1 MSRAPVAVVTGANKG
16 VGLELVRQLAGR
28 QYRVFACA
36 RQASD
41 PGALAGP
48 RFAELIALSRQAG
61 VQIELVDL
69 DIANGASRTSAAAF
83 IAARTDRV
91 DHLWNN
97 AGIIAIENQFT
108 AVTEENMTACFQVNC
123 MGMLLFT
130 QALFPLI
137 VASDQKLIANVT
149 SGFASIGDNTSG
161 RYYSY
166 RISKA
171 GMSMATKC
179 LALDAERDG
188 TGVLCIAIEPGWVAT
203 DMGLTDS
210 GWTEGQPLPDGM
222 VTPASCVQDLL
233 AVAAAKG
240 AADQRASANGKLL
253 WKDGS
258 EMPH

>member
-83 IAARTDRV
+83 IAARADRV

-97 AGIIAIENQFT
+97 AG
-108 AVTEENMTACFQVNC
+108 VRVS
-123 MGMLLFT
+123 L
-130 QALFPLI
+130 
-137 VASDQKLIANVT
+137 
-149 SGFASIGDNTSG
+149 
-161 RYYSY
+161 
-166 RISKA
+166 
-171 GMSMATKC
+171 
-179 LALDAERDG
+179 
-188 TGVLCIAIEPGWVAT
+188 
-203 DMGLTDS
+203 
-210 GWTEGQPLPDGM
+210 
-222 VTPASCVQDLL
+222 
-233 AVAAAKG
+233 
-240 AADQRASANGKLL
+240 
-253 WKDGS
+253 
-258 EMPH
+258 